1 MHDVSSGAA
10 GHAHAVPT
18 GVTGCIS
25 YSVHAE
31 AYLTEL
37 ANHGRTKGTT
47 DTYAYRLTWFE
58 TWRAAIGLPWEE
70 LTAGAAEQWLAE
82 DRLRGLEKKTL
93 ACNLAALRRFTWWLK
108 RRAYLAVD
116 PLADMDPIKV
126 PRHLPQVLHPSE
138 SLRLIECAPREL
150 TRVVL
155 ELAYGSMIR
164 RSALLAI
171 DLDDV
176 SLAGETIRILEKGDK
191 EQIQPITPATVEA
204 IRAWMPVR
212 AQVESGFGRPG
223 EAARLKQQG
232 MSYRQIAAAMKVSVP
247 VAFKYVRQAAA
258 KAKRPERALL
268 LGPRGRLKRSTL
280 RKLLLEAAAAAKI
293 EGRVFPHKLRHSG
306 ATDMLDGGADIR
318 DVQEML
324 GHASIATTQIYT
336 HVSRERLKRVHRRTH
351 PRGSPRMGDA
361 MQASG
366 V

>member
-1 MHDVSSGAA
+1 MHDATTPPGAA
-10 GHAHAVPT
+10 E
-18 GVTGCIS
+18 GVSARIS
-25 YSVHAE
+25 FPIHAE

-37 ANHGRTKGTT
+37 ANHGRTDATVK
-47 DTYAYRLTWFE
+47 TYRDRLRWFDS
-58 TWRAAIGLPWEE
+58 WRAAVDVPWEE
-70 LTAGAAEQWLAE
+70 LTAATAEQWLA
-82 DRLRGLEKKTL
+82 DQRARGLQKKTL

-108 RRAYLAVD
+108 RRAYLQVD

-126 PRHLPQVLHPSE
+126 GRHLPQVLHPSE

-176 SLAGETIRILEKGDK
+176 SLAGETVRILEKGDK

-212 AQVESGFGRPG
+212 AQVEAGFGRPG
-223 EAARLKQQG
+223 EALRLRGLG

-247 VAFKYVRQAAA
+247 VAFKYVRQATRPR
-258 KAKRPERALL
+258 RPERALL

-336 HVSRERLKRVHRRTH
+336 HVSRERLKRVHRKTH
-351 PRGSPRMGDA
+351 PRGGPRA
-361 MQASG
+361 TELP
-366 V
+366 